1 MAFPACIDD
10 AAHHGSAAGHVQRR
24 GSEAAAA
31 AAATAGRPGWSA
43 CPAVVDLL
51 PRRAA
56 LAVLREHLLG
66 LGDPVRH
73 RVDVTPCLVDRVVQA
88 VEIPAP
94 LREALPRSLQVL
106 ARGTNGLVVPAILR
120 HPANL
125 GCRTCELETS
135 ARLRL
140 RRRLSAPTTRA
151 RRLRRRAV
159 RGRRRRRPA
168 DPGYRVCGNPRST
181 FEVAGSGQREVT
193 TFERV

>member
-1 MAFPACIDD
+1 
-10 AAHHGSAAGHVQRR
+10 
-24 GSEAAAA
+24 
-31 AAATAGRPGWSA
+31 ATAGRPGWSA

-51 PRRAA
+51 PRRVA

-125 GCRTCELETS
+125 GCRTLRIRNVS
-135 ARLRL
+135 A
-140 RRRLSAPTTRA
+140 SAAEAPPVGADYEGAAASPTC
-151 RRLRRRAV
+151 
-159 RGRRRRRPA
+159 P
-168 DPGYRVCGNPRST
+168 S
-181 FEVAGSGQREVT
+181 EVAGTGAPLI
-193 TFERV
+193 